1 MTRRTMTMTPTT
13 MCGVMLGATWLL
25 VGCGQP
31 TPPPAPTTKT
41 PAPKIDGTKFVLADE
56 PADAKTVDEVR
67 EAAKDGDDVVIVGRI
82 GGDRD
87 PWVADRAAF
96 LIVDPSRIPCNERT
110 GDSCKTPWDYCC
122 ETDLAK
128 SKATIKFVDD
138 AGKTLANDARQLF
151 NVKELQTVVVKG
163 QAKRDEAGNLTV
175 LASGLFVRPA
185 SESKAE

>member
-1 MTRRTMTMTPTT
+1 MTRSMMTL
-13 MCGVMLGATWLL
+13 CGVLLGAAGLL
-25 VGCGQP
+25 VGCGQ
-31 TPPPAPTTKT
+31 TASTPAPAAKA
-41 PAPKIDGTKFVLADE
+41 PAPKIDGTKFVLAEE

-67 EAAKDGDDVVIVGRI
+67 EAAQDGDEIVIVGRI

-96 LIVDPSRIPCNERT
+96 LIVDPSRIPCSERT

-128 SKATIKFVDD
+128 SKATIKFVDE
-138 AGKTLANDARQLF
+138 AGKTLGVDARQLLIAS
-151 NVKELQTVVVKG
+151 NLKELQTVVVKG

-185 SESKAE
+185 SEAKTE